1 MDTKTSKYIPK
12 TIYLD
17 SENIEKLDEI
27 VEYTGL
33 NPSQI
38 FRRVLANINKEELET
53 KEEKFKRLS
62 KSGNG
67 KLMEKPSD
75 LEDVHMEDFFGAIK
89 DAKHTNTVKLTRQ
102 VKKGERS

>member
-1 MDTKTSKYIPK
+1 MDSKTSKYIPK

-17 SENIEKLDEI
+17 NENIEKLDEI
-27 VEYTGL
+27 VKYTGL

-38 FRRVLANINKEELET
+38 FRRFLSKVTKEELET

-62 KSGNG
+62 KSGRG

-75 LEDVHMEDFFGAIK
+75 LEKIHLDDLAGIITDVKPIDSVKAI
-89 DAKHTNTVKLTRQ
+89 RQ
-102 VKKGERS
+102 IRKGDYY

>member
-1 MDTKTSKYIPK
+1 MDSKTSKYVPK

-17 SENIEKLDEI
+17 KEDVEKLEEI
-27 VEYTGL
+27 VDYTGL

-38 FRRVLANINKEELET
+38 FRRILANINKEDLET

-67 KLMEKPSD
+67 KLIKKSSEGEKTHMDD
-75 LEDVHMEDFFGAIK
+75 LRGIIDDGENVDSVE
-89 DAKHTNTVKLTRQ
+89 TVRRMRE
-102 VKKGERS
+102 GGYR

>member
-1 MDTKTSKYIPK
+1 MDSKTSKYVPR
-12 TIYLD
+12 TVYLD

-27 VEYTGL
+27 VKYTGL

-38 FRRVLANINKEELET
+38 FRRVLAKINKEEIET

-62 KSGNG
+62 KSGRG

-75 LEDVHMEDFFGAIK
+75 LENIHMEDLFGVIT
-89 DAKHTNTVKLTRQ
+89 DAKHIDSVKLTRQ
-102 VKKGERS
+102 IRKGDYP